1 MGHNDKKDFFSL
13 LPYLFINFFNVCVV
27 KFMEM
32 CFYKLHCWMF
42 SILCTSTVQTFSAT
56 PHVFM
61 FYFQGVR
68 LSCNFFWAIVIEAF
82 LRSFQVFL
90 LDNASTPCTWPFSEA
105 FYLLNHLILTYESIN
120 KAVNSR
126 RWTNV
131 VSKHNRQFS
140 KDWILDC
147 ILGALSIIREG
158 KLEKRMRYFI
168 WMKRPNLKFV
178 GEITVNM

>member
-1 MGHNDKKDFFSL
+1 MFFQTTWPTLEINNNGSLLQLGQTVLCSCRQIIDTSLWVTTIKMIFFSL
-13 LPYLFINFFNVCVV
+13 LDYLFINFFNICVV

-68 LSCNFFWAIVIEAF
+68 LSFNFFWAIVIEAF

-105 FYLLNHLILTYESIN
+105 FYLLNHLILTYESIK
-120 KAVNSR
+120 KADNSR
-126 RWTNV
+126 RWT
-131 VSKHNRQFS
+131 
-140 KDWILDC
+140 
-147 ILGALSIIREG
+147 
-158 KLEKRMRYFI
+158 
-168 WMKRPNLKFV
+168 
-178 GEITVNM
+178 

>member
-1 MGHNDKKDFFSL
+1 
-13 LPYLFINFFNVCVV
+13 
-27 KFMEM
+27 M
-32 CFYKLHCWMF
+32 CFFKLHCWMF
-42 SILCTSTVQTFSAT
+42 SILCTVQTFSAT

-82 LRSFQVFL
+82 LSFS
-90 LDNASTPCTWPFSEA
+90 LDNGCFFTNFLSTPCTWPFSEP
-105 FYLLNHLILTYESIN
+105 FNLLNHLILTYESI
-120 KAVNSR
+120 KKGDNSR
-126 RWTNV
+126 RWTSV
-131 VSKHNRQFS
+131 VSKHNIQFS

-147 ILGALSIIREG
+147 ILGTLSIIREG

-168 WMKRPNLKFV
+168 WMKKPNLNFV